1 MLLQVIFI
9 IACTQNA
16 PNKQLVASTETYF
29 LFQDDLI
36 EIQPEF
42 KDSLD
47 SINWVQAY
55 VDNWIKEALI
65 LEKAK
70 FNLQEN
76 RTDFEKELKEYEN
89 SLLKHKYELELVKN
103 YLDTI
108 VTKEELASYYDQ
120 NKDNFLLLD
129 YLIQAYFIVL
139 DKDLDKKKK
148 DKIKKIF
155 RSKDKENWTKLE
167 KLCIDNNA
175 EFELF
180 DSTWHKW
187 EEFSG
192 EFDLE
197 INKLDSW
204 LRYNDFIDYSDTSNY
219 YLIRI
224 ENYKLKNE
232 ISPLRFEEEKIKQ
245 IILHQRKL
253 ELIKR
258 MEKEIF
264 EEAKEKGKFKRY

>member
-1 MLLQVIFI
+1 MLIVSCSHTAQ
-9 IACTQNA
+9 
-16 PNKQLVASTETYF
+16 NKQLVASTESYF
-29 LFQDDLI
+29 LFEDDLK

-55 VDNWIKEALI
+55 VDNWIKESLI

-70 FNLQEN
+70 FNLQEG
-76 RTDFEKELKEYEN
+76 RTAFDKELKEYEN
-89 SLLKHKYELELVKN
+89 SLLKHKYELEIVKN
-103 YLDTI
+103 YLDTN
-108 VTKEELASYYDQ
+108 VTKEELSSFYDE

-139 DKDLDKKKK
+139 DKELDKKKK
-148 DKIKKIF
+148 DRIKKIF
-155 RSKDKENWTKLE
+155 RSKDKKNWTKLE

-192 EFDLE
+192 EFNLE

-204 LRYNDFIDYSDTSNY
+204 LRYNDFIDYIDSSNY

-232 ISPLRFEEEKIKQ
+232 ISPLRFEQEKIRQ

-253 ELIKR
+253 DLIKK
-258 MEKEIF
+258 MENEIY